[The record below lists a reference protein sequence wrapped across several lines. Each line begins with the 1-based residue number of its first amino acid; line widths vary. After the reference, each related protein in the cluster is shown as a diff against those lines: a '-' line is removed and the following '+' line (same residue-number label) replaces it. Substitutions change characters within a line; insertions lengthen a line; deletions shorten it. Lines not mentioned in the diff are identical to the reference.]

1 VTLDALLHTTGRL
14 AAEGEIAG
22 PVPARYLLACL
33 KTALAHTKLGQR
45 ASADRQLTCF
55 LKGLDAYAARGVSPA
70 ADLALR
76 PAVLALLGFVEAPL
90 RVREPTSEL
99 R

>member
-1 VTLDALLHTTGRL
+1 MTLEALLHTAGRL

-22 PVPARYLLACL
+22 PAPARHLLACL
-33 KTALAHTKLGQR
+33 KTALAHIRLGQR
-45 ASADRQLTCF
+45 ASADRQLTRF
-55 LKGLDAYAARGVSPA
+55 LKGLDAYAGRGVSPA
-70 ADLALR
+70 AYLALR